1 MHSKNAFMAA
11 ASLQEIDAE
20 SSKGHVGQEQLRRMP
35 YTEACVKEALRIFPP
50 ATALAR
56 QVMHDTEI
64 MGHKVPK
71 GTGIFVS
78 PLTTGLVIAF
88 CYWSM

>member
-1 MHSKNAFMAA
+1 MADFHGCCG
-11 ASLQEIDAE
+11 LQEIDAE
-20 SSKGHVGQEQLRRMP
+20 SSKGHVSQEQLRSMP

-56 QVMHDTEI
+56 QVMQDTQI

-78 PLTTGLVIAF
+78 PLIICLVTASCFGIH
-88 CYWSM
+88 